1 MMMRNYKLFLLISML
16 AALGGCG
23 GSDFDDLNAF
33 MAQAKARPRGHIEPI
48 PTFTPYKAFSYSAT
62 ALRSPFDK
70 PVAVKEITRL
80 GSAVAVKPDLTRPKE
95 FLERFNLESLSM
107 VGTIEQLGQL
117 WILVDDGEGG
127 VHRVRK
133 GNYVGRN
140 HGRIVE
146 ATETYLSVIE
156 IVSNGGDGW
165 VERPRTLKLSD
176 AE

>member
-1 MMMRNYKLFLLISML
+1 MMRNYKLMVLIPML

-23 GSDFDDLNAF
+23 GGDFDDLNAF
-33 MAQAKARPRGHIEPI
+33 MAQAKARPKGHIEPI

-80 GSAVAVKPDLTRPKE
+80 GSAAAVKPDLTRPKE

-133 GNYVGRN
+133 GNYIGRN

-176 AE
+176 TE

>member
-1 MMMRNYKLFLLISML
+1 MMRNFKLMLLVPVL
-16 AALGGCG
+16 AVLGGCG
-23 GSDFDDLNAF
+23 GGDFDDLNAF
-33 MAQAKARPRGHIEPI
+33 MAQAKARPKGHIEPI

-80 GSAVAVKPDLTRPKE
+80 GTAAAVKPDLNRPRE

-117 WILVDDGEGG
+117 WVLVDDGEGG

-133 GNYVGRN
+133 GNYIGRN
-140 HGRIVE
+140 HGRILE
-146 ATETYLSVIE
+146 ATDTYLSVVE

-165 VERPRTLKLSD
+165 VERPRTLKLRD
-176 AE
+176 TE